1 MSSKLVGLPGLRAPV
16 PARIDLP
23 YLPEQINAVVT
34 VIVLKNNQV
43 EVLGAVA
50 EESIGEAILKG
61 GLERLHQWHAQQRA
75 AKAAQA
81 SGTIV
86 GPDGLPIMGGQA

>member
-1 MSSKLVGLPGLRAPV
+1 MSSKLVRLPGLREPV
-16 PARIDLP
+16 PAHIDLP

-50 EESIGEAILKG
+50 DESIGETILKG
-61 GLERLHQWHAQQRA
+61 GLERLHQWLAQQRA
-75 AKAAQA
+75 A
-81 SGTIV
+81 
-86 GPDGLPIMGGQA
+86 